1 MSDVT
6 LPTVS
11 TGGSLRRYMA
21 EIKNFPILRQDEEY
35 MLAKRWREHE
45 DINAAHT
52 LVTSH
57 LRLVAKIAMGYK
69 GYGLPVS
76 DLISEGNIGLMKAV
90 KRFDPDRG
98 FRLATYAMLW
108 IKSAIQEYILH
119 SWSLVKIGT
128 TSAQKKLFFN
138 LKKVKNDLKIY
149 DENKLSPEVIQ
160 EISNRLAVEEKDVI
174 SMNQRLSGKDHS
186 LNAPRNLESGMGDWQ
201 ENLMDQKTMDQEG
214 NVSAKDELNK
224 RKSMLGNAITHLN
237 EREKRIF
244 ASRRLTDSPRTL
256 EELSVEFN
264 ISRERVR
271 QIEVKAFEKV
281 QQIVKEL
288 SAINKSS
295 EIEVSNSLPPVE
307 INVKKIK

>member
-1 MSDVT
+1 MF
-6 LPTVS
+6 VS
-11 TGGSLRRYMA
+11 L
-21 EIKNFPILRQDEEY
+21 F
-35 MLAKRWREHE
+35 
-45 DINAAHT
+45 
-52 LVTSH
+52 V
-57 LRLVAKIAMGYK
+57 
-69 GYGLPVS
+69 
-76 DLISEGNIGLMKAV
+76 
-90 KRFDPDRG
+90 
-98 FRLATYAMLW
+98 
-108 IKSAIQEYILH
+108 
-119 SWSLVKIGT
+119 
-128 TSAQKKLFFN
+128 KKLYKFIIPSDSSITDLLYIVRKRVN
-138 LKKVKNDLKIY
+138 LDPEQALYIYVNTSDGKSNLLSANLLLSNIY

-214 NVSAKDELNK
+214 NVSAKDELTR

-237 EREKRIF
+237 EREKQIF

-295 EIEVSNSLPPVE
+295 EIEASNSLPPVE

>member
-6 LPTVS
+6 LPSVTID
-11 TGGSLRRYMA
+11 GGLRVYMSQ
-21 EIKNFPILRQDEEY
+21 IKKFPILRQDEEY

-45 DINAAHT
+45 DIDAAHS

-57 LRLVAKIAMGYK
+57 LRLVAKIAMTYK

-90 KRFDPDRG
+90 KRFDPDKG

-138 LKKVKNDLKIY
+138 LRKIKNELRVY
-149 DENKLSPEVIQ
+149 DENKLSPEIIK
-160 EISNRLAVEEKDVI
+160 EISDRLSVEEKEVVN
-174 SMNQRLSGKDHS
+174 MNQRLGGKDHS
-186 LNAPRNLESGMGDWQ
+186 LNAPRSIESDVGDWQ
-201 ENLMDQKTMDQEG
+201 ENLMDQKTLNQEEYFLER
-214 NVSAKDELNK
+214 DELNK
-224 RKSMLGNAITHLN
+224 RKSMLGSAITHLN
-237 EREKRIF
+237 EREKKIF
-244 ASRRLTDSPRTL
+244 ISRRLTDSPLTL
-256 EELSVEFN
+256 EQLSGEFK

-281 QQIVKEL
+281 QQIVKQL
-288 SAINKSS
+288 SDINKNPDISS
-295 EIEVSNSLPPVE
+295 NNSLPPVE
-307 INVKKIK
+307 IELKKIK